1 MIKGFFLGF
10 AVTCII
16 GWIAFSIYR
25 RFFNPDRSIE
35 IEARTIQK
43 SVENISKLMVVEGHF
58 SEVYSYHE
66 TTKIFFSLIPQEKKA
81 LLVLNAKAQVGYDLK
96 KIVWE
101 VDKDTKSVIIKS
113 IPKEEVTII
122 PELRF
127 YDIQTSTFTSFKSE
141 DMNKIQKDAIDRI
154 QEQIEK
160 SDLKSQAR
168 HRLVESLQS
177 ITSVSSAMG
186 WKMIDKTETVPIW
199 DHTILEN
206 RSR

>member
-1 MIKGFFLGF
+1 MIKGFFLGI
-10 AVTCII
+10 ALTCII

-122 PELRF
+122 PE
-127 YDIQTSTFTSFKSE
+127 
-141 DMNKIQKDAIDRI
+141 
-154 QEQIEK
+154 
-160 SDLKSQAR
+160 
-168 HRLVESLQS
+168 
-177 ITSVSSAMG
+177 
-186 WKMIDKTETVPIW
+186 
-199 DHTILEN
+199 
-206 RSR
+206 